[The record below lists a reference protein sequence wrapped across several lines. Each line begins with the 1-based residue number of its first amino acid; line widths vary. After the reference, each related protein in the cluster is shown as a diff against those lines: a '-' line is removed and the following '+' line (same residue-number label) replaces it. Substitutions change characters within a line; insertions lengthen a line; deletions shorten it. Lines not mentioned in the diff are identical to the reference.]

1 MAGISFEDFGKPVEV
16 PTAPGEVAPATG
28 MSFEAFGN
36 NAFDQSIRQQT
47 TPGALIWE
55 GVKDI
60 FNSPTRSGPPL
71 AAPQQMGSTPGGAAT
86 YYGRTGRRT
95 TPIMPLDERI
105 RQAGGGDF
113 TTLPGLG
120 KTVTGAAANLVD
132 MFPSIIKQVVGS
144 GFLSPMTRTVAIK
157 AATEGD
163 VPLDPAERNKEVDDI
178 ARLKMEET
186 FPAEYFA
193 PWSAVAAQLGP
204 EAELAYHSNPV
215 AWIFGNMGKAAEQA
229 ANKLEQTG
237 GLPAG
242 IWTDMIDAAMG
253 WLGGFGV
260 KGSLRK
266 SFAERGTRAEQKAA
280 EQTAAAAEAEAAVP
294 PPPPN
299 YPGPEAVDITRPEQ
313 VREIFNRVKQEGT
326 PAAREARAVDEL
338 FAKAA
343 RPLTPAE
350 AIAASKAR
358 IAAIRAAKTGEEIG
372 AQAGQVPKTRIAET
386 PIVGEASTTLMDAQ
400 AKVARGERAM
410 LTSEER
416 IQLEGVE
423 RGERAAQAGP
433 DVIDQ
438 KLIALLSGTALVG
451 AGLLGA
457 DEAMAAGDGS
467 EGGGLLPAA
476 VLGAAG
482 LAGKAR
488 KVAPRIA
495 NEAGVIRDAI
505 AGIPGAFDKIYKNS
519 APRLEKVLTR
529 FTRDPAR
536 AQDLVQ
542 ETMLSVQQHLA
553 EFKGDSA
560 LNTWIYRIGLN
571 KAKNDAIAQGR
582 RISEV
587 DMSDALAETVEER
600 VAGKTLTP
608 EQELQNKQLG
618 SRLQEAMD
626 SISPEHRAAFE
637 MRELQG
643 MEYEAIAQELG
654 VPIGTVRSRISR
666 AKDALQSFLKGERGR
681 ADIGMTGALGAG
693 AIGALAAT
701 GLSEDSG
708 AAEAGAGY
716 VAGLLASLPF
726 QGKGGVGK
734 SFYQGGAV
742 KGPGGYFPKET
753 IEKIAKPFVKGI
765 DIRQDMADIPN
776 LRERPKAE
784 QIAIAEKMFAD
795 KAAAP
800 YRMVTNWL
808 NKYAGTVKDPLNDM
822 MLPVTVRDPVT
833 YEVTGSVLKR
843 WEDLIDTVLVKKPPT
858 SFAQPMPGGF
868 NAYPSFKELPLNEV
882 SWGFGEQSSYPKADP
897 RVNFADYNAERA
909 ARVDYSTRKGEV
921 DYRERSAAQSA
932 IDDFLTHAGDY
943 YETIPEAKRANYDLP
958 RLLKEVAA
966 DDIKKAKEAASYKV
980 EAAKARQES
989 VAPDNPD
996 VVKRFDPVE
1005 LPERTLHRNEAG
1017 GESASR
1023 LVEETLP
1030 ASKEQFSIVKLTK
1043 AGQFFDEGR
1052 FMGHSVGGYDLREG
1066 MPGWTTK
1073 SGTVK
1078 ENRYASDSYGHGGW
1092 EAIQSGYAEVY
1103 SLRDA
1108 KGNSYATFE
1117 VRRPTALYAKDLI
1130 GERPQA
1136 ELTQMKGPGNRVV
1149 SPEAQAY
1156 AQDFVTDLKWTEVNG
1171 NDLEKIGLT
1180 RSEWKA
1186 RRDAKDAESGMMDYY
1201 PEEGHS
1207 TPFTYE
1213 AGSGWANPE
1222 TNMIDLPP
1230 GRYSKEDLHKAHVR
1244 AGYVIDPR
1252 FLRAADV
1259 PILERAGTPVTE
1271 AMKEQARQYQGDE
1284 ISGFSNRQRGAADPR
1299 FLAAVAAGTV
1309 SALAL
1314 SNYFSDSPE
1323 EISGALGA
1331 GILGARGSKA
1341 ARFARDGIAPVG
1353 KGLDYLLGSVS
1364 TRLGNLAPELKL
1376 RAREFERKSLERLG
1390 QAQAEIYPFLKAL
1403 NKLPT
1408 AQKESL
1414 NAALLDGTPG
1424 VVAEAIKGDPVLV
1437 DGWRKVQNLLGE
1449 FRDEHVAAGR
1459 FKKGLTDYFPRVVK
1473 DLKGLM
1479 EALGE
1484 TERSSLDVALA
1495 KASAK
1500 MLKEQQRPLTDV
1512 EESIV
1517 VRNSL
1522 LAEPAT
1528 SQQAGYAKRRGIEME
1543 DKLQQF
1549 YEKPTDSL
1557 LRYVSAAVHDLETS
1571 KFFGKDLKTTKAG
1584 TGEFTNV
1591 EGSIAEMVTR
1601 MRQEGKLTREGE
1613 IDLRNILKAR
1623 FIGGEQ
1629 SMTGW
1634 LQDVRNTS
1642 NAALLGSLHSAAT
1655 QIGDSIATIRHHGF
1669 LPTLQAMKQKLTGD
1683 SQVSAKEFNLVNHV
1697 AEEMGT
1703 ARWSGELQRQVFK
1716 LGFGAID
1723 QFAKGLGLN
1732 ASLLKNQ
1739 RLARTTKGQTQL
1751 AEKYQQAYRD
1761 EFGQLVADL
1770 KAGRKTE
1777 LTKSL
1782 IWSELSDAQPIS
1794 KMEMPEAYL
1803 NHPNGRMLY
1812 QMKTYMLKQMDII
1825 RRDGFQEIAK
1835 GNYVKGAKA
1844 LVGLATYLT
1853 LANIPG
1859 DIIKDLLSGRPI
1871 ELDNIDYVEN
1881 LLKNFGIN
1889 RYTMDKLSGNR
1900 PFKGGWEA
1908 AMGYVTPVAG
1918 GIISSF
1924 DDPAKLVKYVPAVGR
1939 GVYDRYLGG
1948 NEKAEA
1954 ADKLR
1959 ARVAARDRAEAASPQ
1974 LKVERLERVRLKK
1987 ERAANKEVQ

>member
-1 MAGISFEDFGKPVEV
+1 
-16 PTAPGEVAPATG
+16 
-28 MSFEAFGN
+28 
-36 NAFDQSIRQQT
+36 
-47 TPGALIWE
+47 
-55 GVKDI
+55 
-60 FNSPTRSGPPL
+60 
-71 AAPQQMGSTPGGAAT
+71 
-86 YYGRTGRRT
+86 
-95 TPIMPLDERI
+95 
-105 RQAGGGDF
+105 
-113 TTLPGLG
+113 
-120 KTVTGAAANLVD
+120 
-132 MFPSIIKQVVGS
+132 
-144 GFLSPMTRTVAIK
+144 
-157 AATEGD
+157 
-163 VPLDPAERNKEVDDI
+163 
-178 ARLKMEET
+178 
-186 FPAEYFA
+186 
-193 PWSAVAAQLGP
+193 
-204 EAELAYHSNPV
+204 
-215 AWIFGNMGKAAEQA
+215 
-229 ANKLEQTG
+229 
-237 GLPAG
+237 
-242 IWTDMIDAAMG
+242 
-253 WLGGFGV
+253 
-260 KGSLRK
+260 
-266 SFAERGTRAEQKAA
+266 
-280 EQTAAAAEAEAAVP
+280 
-294 PPPPN
+294 
-299 YPGPEAVDITRPEQ
+299 
-313 VREIFNRVKQEGT
+313 
-326 PAAREARAVDEL
+326 
-338 FAKAA
+338 
-343 RPLTPAE
+343 
-350 AIAASKAR
+350 
-358 IAAIRAAKTGEEIG
+358 
-372 AQAGQVPKTRIAET
+372 
-386 PIVGEASTTLMDAQ
+386 
-400 AKVARGERAM
+400 
-410 LTSEER
+410 
-416 IQLEGVE
+416 
-423 RGERAAQAGP
+423 
-433 DVIDQ
+433 
-438 KLIALLSGTALVG
+438 
-451 AGLLGA
+451 
-457 DEAMAAGDGS
+457 
-467 EGGGLLPAA
+467 
-476 VLGAAG
+476 
-482 LAGKAR
+482 
-488 KVAPRIA
+488 
-495 NEAGVIRDAI
+495 
-505 AGIPGAFDKIYKNS
+505 
-519 APRLEKVLTR
+519 
-529 FTRDPAR
+529 
-536 AQDLVQ
+536 
-542 ETMLSVQQHLA
+542 
-553 EFKGDSA
+553 
-560 LNTWIYRIGLN
+560 
-571 KAKNDAIAQGR
+571 
-582 RISEV
+582 
-587 DMSDALAETVEER
+587 
-600 VAGKTLTP
+600 
-608 EQELQNKQLG
+608 
-618 SRLQEAMD
+618 
-626 SISPEHRAAFE
+626 
-637 MRELQG
+637 
-643 MEYEAIAQELG
+643 
-654 VPIGTVRSRISR
+654 
-666 AKDALQSFLKGERGR
+666 
-681 ADIGMTGALGAG
+681 
-693 AIGALAAT
+693 
-701 GLSEDSG
+701 
-708 AAEAGAGY
+708 
-716 VAGLLASLPF
+716 
-726 QGKGGVGK
+726 
-734 SFYQGGAV
+734 
-742 KGPGGYFPKET
+742 
-753 IEKIAKPFVKGI
+753 
-765 DIRQDMADIPN
+765 
-776 LRERPKAE
+776 
-784 QIAIAEKMFAD
+784 
-795 KAAAP
+795 
-800 YRMVTNWL
+800 
-808 NKYAGTVKDPLNDM
+808 
-822 MLPVTVRDPVT
+822 
-833 YEVTGSVLKR
+833 
-843 WEDLIDTVLVKKPPT
+843 
-858 SFAQPMPGGF
+858 
-868 NAYPSFKELPLNEV
+868 
-882 SWGFGEQSSYPKADP
+882 
-897 RVNFADYNAERA
+897 
-909 ARVDYSTRKGEV
+909 
-921 DYRERSAAQSA
+921 
-932 IDDFLTHAGDY
+932 
-943 YETIPEAKRANYDLP
+943 
-958 RLLKEVAA
+958 
-966 DDIKKAKEAASYKV
+966 
-980 EAAKARQES
+980 
-989 VAPDNPD
+989 
-996 VVKRFDPVE
+996 
-1005 LPERTLHRNEAG
+1005 
-1017 GESASR
+1017 
-1023 LVEETLP
+1023 
-1030 ASKEQFSIVKLTK
+1030 
-1043 AGQFFDEGR
+1043 
-1052 FMGHSVGGYDLREG
+1052 MGHSVGGYDLREG
-1066 MPGWTTK
+1066 MPGWTAK
-1073 SGTVK
+1073 SGTAK
-1078 ENRYASDSYGHGGW
+1078 ENRYASADYGIGGW
-1092 EAIQSGYAEVY
+1092 EAIQRGQAEIY

-1117 VRRPTALYAKDLI
+1117 VERKPLRKGEKPLI
-1130 GERPQA
+1130 
-1136 ELTQMKGPGNRVV
+1136 ELNQMKGPGNRAV
-1149 SPEAQAY
+1149 SSEAQAY
-1156 AQDFVTDLKWTEVNG
+1156 AQDFVTDPQFTWINSG
-1171 NDLEKIGLT
+1171 DLEKIGLT
-1180 RSEWKA
+1180 RTEWE
-1186 RRDAKDAESGMMDYY
+1186 RRREAKDTESGMMDYY
-1201 PEEGHS
+1201 PAEGS
-1207 TPFTYE
+1207 KTPFIYE

-1271 AMKEQARQYQGDE
+1271 AMKEQARQYQGEED
-1284 ISGFSNRQRGAADPR
+1284 SGFSNRQRGAADPR

-1390 QAQAEIYPFLKAL
+1390 LAQAEIYPFLKAL
-1403 NKLPT
+1403 NKLPA

-1459 FKKGLTDYFPRVVK
+1459 FKKGLTDYFPRIVK

-1484 TERSSLDVALA
+1484 TERSSLDIALA

-1601 MRQEGKLTREGE
+1601 MRQEGKLTHEGE

-1629 SMTGW
+1629 SMAGW

-1642 NAALLGSLHSAAT
+1642 NAALLGTLHSAAT
-1655 QIGDSIATIRHHGF
+1655 QTGDSIATIRHHGW
-1669 LPTLQAMKQKLTGD
+1669 LPTLETIKQKLTGD
-1683 SQVSAKEFNLVNHV
+1683 SQVTAKEFNLVNHV

-1723 QFAKGLGLN
+1723 GFAKGLGLN

-1739 RLARTTKGQTQL
+1739 SLARTTKGQAQL
-1751 AEKYQQAYRD
+1751 AEKYQQAYGD

-1770 KAGRKTE
+1770 KGGRKTE

-1871 ELDNIDYVEN
+1871 ELDNIDYVES

-1918 GIISSF
+1918 GIISSL

-1948 NEKAEA
+1948 NEKAAA

-1959 ARVAARDRAEAASPQ
+1959 ARVAARDQAEAASPQ

>member
-1 MAGISFEDFGKPVEV
+1 MAGISFEEFAKPVEV
-16 PTAPGEVAPATG
+16 AATPAASTG
-28 MSFEAFGN
+28 LSFEQFAQGGD
-36 NAFDQSIRQQT
+36 AFDQTVRRQT

-60 FNSPTRSGPPL
+60 FNPPRRT
-71 AAPQQMGSTPGGAAT
+71 APPQIQPLPQDVGSTPGGAAT

-95 TPIMPLDERI
+95 TPIIPLDERL
-105 RQAGGGDF
+105 RQAGVGDF
-113 TTLPGLG
+113 TTLPGIG

-132 MFPSIIKQVVGS
+132 MFPGMIAQIGGS
-144 GFLSPMTRTVAIK
+144 GFVEPAARTGAMAAGAD
-157 AATEGD
+157 AAT
-163 VPLDPAERNKEVDDI
+163 ADDI
-178 ARLKMEET
+178 ARLQKEGM
-186 FPAEYFA
+186 FPAEIFA
-193 PWSAVAAQLGP
+193 PWSKVAEHLGP

-215 AWIFGNMGKAAEQA
+215 AWVFGLLGKGVEYGSEKAGAAS
-229 ANKLEQTG
+229 
-237 GLPAG
+237 GLPPGVFAN
-242 IWTDMIDAAMG
+242 MADAFMG
-253 WLGGFGV
+253 WAGARGV
-260 KGSLRK
+260 KSSLQK

-280 EQTAAAAEAEAAVP
+280 EQSAAAAEAEAAVP

-299 YPGPEAVDITRPEQ
+299 YPGPEAVDITKPEQ

-338 FAKAA
+338 FAKAKQ
-343 RPLTPAE
+343 PLTPAE

-358 IAAIRAAKTGEEIG
+358 IAAKTGKEIG
-372 AQAGQVPKTRIAET
+372 AQVGQVPKTRIAET

-438 KLIALLSGTALVG
+438 KLLALLSGSALVG

-488 KVAPRIA
+488 KVAPRIT

-618 SRLQEAMD
+618 LRLKEALD
-626 SISPEHRAAFE
+626 SLSPERRELFE
-637 MRELQG
+637 MYEVEGLP
-643 MEYEAIAQELG
+643 YEAIAQKLNK
-654 VPIGTVRSRISR
+654 PIGTVRSGLSRIRDS
-666 AKDALQSFLKGERGR
+666 LQDFLKGERGR

-693 AIGALAAT
+693 AVGALAAS
-701 GLSEDSG
+701 GLSEDGG

-784 QIAIAEKMFAD
+784 QIAIAEKLFAD

-808 NKYAGTVKDPLNDM
+808 NKYAGTAKDPLNDM
-822 MLPVTVRDPVT
+822 MIPVTVRHPT
-833 YEVTGSVLKR
+833 SYEVTGSVLKR

-882 SWGFGEQSSYPKADP
+882 SWGFGEQSMYPRADP
-897 RVNFADYNAERA
+897 RVNFADYEAERA
-909 ARVDYSTRKGEV
+909 ARVDYSTGKGKV
-921 DYRERSAAQSA
+921 DYAERSAAQTA
-932 IDDFLTHAGDY
+932 IDDLLAHAGDY

-958 RLLKEVAA
+958 RLLREVVA
-966 DDIKKAKEAASYKV
+966 DDIKKAKEAASYKA
-980 EAAKARQES
+980 ESAKARQES

-1005 LPERTLHRNEAG
+1005 LPERTLHRNEAK
-1017 GESASR
+1017 GESASK

-1030 ASKEQFSIVKLTK
+1030 ASTEQFSLVKLTK

-1066 MPGWTTK
+1066 MPGWTAK
-1073 SGTVK
+1073 SGTTK

-1117 VRRPTALYAKDLI
+1117 VRRPTALI
-1130 GERPQA
+1130 GEKPQA

-1149 SPEAQAY
+1149 SPEAQRY
-1156 AQDFVTDLKWTEVNG
+1156 AQDFVTDPKWTEVNG
-1171 NDLEKIGLT
+1171 GDLEKIGLT

-1201 PEEGHS
+1201 PEEGHK

-1390 QAQAEIYPFLKAL
+1390 LAQAEIYPFLKAL

-1500 MLKEQQRPLTDV
+1500 MLKEQQRPLTDI

-1629 SMTGW
+1629 SMAGW
-1634 LQDVRNTS
+1634 LQDVRNVS

-1655 QIGDSIATIRHHGF
+1655 QMGDSIATIRHHGF

-1739 RLARTTKGQTQL
+1739 RLARTTKGQAQL
-1751 AEKYQQAYRD
+1751 AEKYQQAYGD

-1918 GIISSF
+1918 GIISSL